1 MQKPGILTWLYAMIV
16 TLYCAVLSGDVRQVK
31 NAQNYILLETKERYP
46 QNAFMAVLVG
56 SIMAVVVGSIMLYV
70 GLFASV
76 TVYNAIPT
84 GSLTAADN
92 TTLAG
97 VKTNVNTAFTLLGIV
112 LIVGGAGGIIAVLLG
127 FVR

>member
-1 MQKPGILTWLYAMIV
+1 MFGSVKGF
-16 TLYCAVLSGDVRQVK
+16 VK
-31 NAQNYILLETKERYP
+31 NIMAAGKLSIDTKDPMAAAEFMKTAYP
-46 QNAFMAVLVG
+46 KNAFMAVLVG

-70 GLFASV
+70 GLFASI

-84 GSLTAADN
+84 ANLTAADN
-92 TTLAG
+92 TTLQG